1 MRTVRSLRKC
11 SPHDKLCRW
20 GERERGWERRRRE
33 RKEKDNA
40 VPSSNRLIQNPLHMI
55 QKYSTV
61 WIIHPWLSALKP
73 LDCVGPTHTIT
84 SHLQSRHSLP
94 DSTLTQ
100 QITTINTQL
109 LSSLSSRKNKPKKQ
123 HSLRKCVK
131 SLPLSYPH
139 SVAGPPVTP
148 QEDPGPSSRLH
159 HVRVETQKK
168 AHRKRAEQ
176 PGAELVTWGCK
187 RNTGRWVTKKKK
199 KKATPADFTRL
210 WPHHA
215 LYYQTHHLPVCQCWW

>member
-1 MRTVRSLRKC
+1 M
-11 SPHDKLCRW
+11 
-20 GERERGWERRRRE
+20 ERERERERERAGRERRRRE

-109 LSSLSSRKNKPKKQ
+109 LSMFPPFHLTKKKKKKPKRQ
-123 HSLRKCVK
+123 HSLRKAVWKASPCLTHMAWQDPPWLLEKTQARAVDFITSESRPKRRRTGREQSNLELSLWHEDVK
-131 SLPLSYPH
+131 
-139 SVAGPPVTP
+139 
-148 QEDPGPSSRLH
+148 
-159 HVRVETQKK
+159 ETQV
-168 AHRKRAEQ
+168 
-176 PGAELVTWGCK
+176 AELQ
-187 RNTGRWVTKKKK
+187 KKKK

>member
-1 MRTVRSLRKC
+1 MRMVRSLRKC

-40 VPSSNRLIQNPLHMI
+40 VPSSNWLIQNPLHMI

-109 LSSLSSRKNKPKKQ
+109 LSSLSSRKKQTKKTTLTEKVCEKPP
-123 HSLRKCVK
+123 LV
-131 SLPLSYPH
+131 LPTQR
-139 SVAGPPVTP
+139 GRTP
-148 QEDPGPSSRLH
+148 GDSSR
-159 HVRVETQKK
+159 RPRPEQSTSSRQSRDPKEG
-168 AHRKRAEQ
+168 AQEESRA
-176 PGAELVTWGCK
+176 TWSWACDM
-187 RNTGRWVTKKKK
+187 RM
-199 KKATPADFTRL
+199 
-210 WPHHA
+210 
-215 LYYQTHHLPVCQCWW
+215 